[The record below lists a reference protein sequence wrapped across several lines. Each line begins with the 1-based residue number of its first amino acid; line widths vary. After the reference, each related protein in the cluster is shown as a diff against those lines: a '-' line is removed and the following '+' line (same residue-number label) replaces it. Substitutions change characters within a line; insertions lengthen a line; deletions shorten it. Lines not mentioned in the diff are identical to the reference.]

1 MKQVRS
7 YTLETEA
14 IEKIEQIAEI
24 QFGNNKSMAL
34 SHIIERGYKS
44 WKEEQELVQNVL
56 KNTPAK
62 PKTKKSA
69 THN

>member
-34 SHIIERGYKS
+34 SHIIERGFKS
-44 WKEEQELVQNVL
+44 WKEEQEIVQNAL

-62 PKTKKSA
+62 PKTKKSDIQ
-69 THN
+69 N